1 MTSHPYGSRPGKS
14 SPLVGA
20 RHLRRRPAV
29 EQLEDRLVPA
39 VAFGLTTT
47 NGLYS
52 FDTATAF
59 TVSDIIPVTG
69 LKAANEQLEG
79 IDFRPADGKLYALG
93 RVSGTSDLRL
103 YTVNTQTGA
112 ATQVG
117 NAPLQLDTAK
127 VTNPSDLGTNF
138 GLDFNP
144 VVDRLR
150 VVTDTGRNF
159 RVDPNTGLT
168 VDADTATAG
177 VQFDADLNPA
187 GFSVV
192 ALAYT
197 KNTPGA
203 ASTTLFGYDFRGEQ
217 LVQVGG
223 PNGTPSPNTGT
234 TTAVGPSGLGSASP
248 QNLGLDVRTEGGVDT
263 AFLSEHSAGGDT
275 TDLYTVNL
283 ATGTA
288 TKVGLLNDGTDIT
301 RDIALTPSTT
311 GTTPTGTTPPTGN
324 PTPTGTTTGTP
335 AGTATG
341 TPAGTGTTPSGLP
354 AGTDLTPEVGIDFPT
369 RTRVGR
375 GRSRVVRITQ
385 TVNNPTAIDYGP
397 VTGKLAVRTGKGRR
411 RRPGSLTQTAT
422 LGPNGTVTFTFTVNL
437 KTTSVGDFSLLKG

>member
-1 MTSHPYGSRPGKS
+1 
-14 SPLVGA
+14 VGA
-20 RHLRRRPAV
+20 RRHLRRRPAV

-52 FDTATAF
+52 FDTATAA
-59 TVSDIIPVTG
+59 TVTDISPVTG
-69 LKAANEQLEG
+69 LKAANEQLEA
-79 IDFRPADGKLYALG
+79 IDFRPADGKLYALS
-93 RVSGTSDLRL
+93 RVPGTTDLRL
-103 YTVNTQTGA
+103 YTLNTTTGA

-127 VTNPSDLGTNF
+127 VPNAAALGTSF
-138 GLDFNP
+138 GFDFNP
-144 VVDRLR
+144 VLDRLR

-168 VDADTATAG
+168 VDADPNTAG
-177 VQFDADLNPA
+177 VQFDGDVNPA
-187 GFSVV
+187 GFSIV

-197 KNTPGA
+197 KDTAGA
-203 ASTTLFGYDFRGEQ
+203 ASTTLFGYDFSGER

-234 TTAVGPSGLGSASP
+234 TTGVGPSGLASASP
-248 QNLGLDVRTEGGVDT
+248 QNLGLDIRTEGGVDT

-275 TDLYTVNL
+275 TDLYSVNL
-283 ATGTA
+283 ATGAA
-288 TKVGLLNDGTDIT
+288 TRIGLLNDGTDIT
-301 RDIALTPSTT
+301 RDIAVTPATT
-311 GTTPTGTTPPTGN
+311 GTTPTGTTPPTGTTT
-324 PTPTGTTTGTP
+324 PPVTPTGTTPGTTPGTP
-335 AGTATG
+335 
-341 TPAGTGTTPSGLP
+341 TGTTSSGLP
-354 AGTDLTPEVGIDFPT
+354 AGTNLTFEVGIDDPS

-385 TVNNPTAIDYGP
+385 RVNNPTAIDYGQ
-397 VTGKLAVRTGKGRR
+397 VIGKLSIQTGKGKRR
-411 RRPGSLTQTAT
+411 RAGSLTQTAT
-422 LGPNGTVTFTFTVNL
+422 LGPNSSVTFTFTVNT